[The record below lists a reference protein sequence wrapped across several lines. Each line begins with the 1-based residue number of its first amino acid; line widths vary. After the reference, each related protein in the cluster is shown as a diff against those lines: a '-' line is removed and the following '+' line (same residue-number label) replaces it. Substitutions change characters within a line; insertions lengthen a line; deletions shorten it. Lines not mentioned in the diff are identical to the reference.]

1 MTIPETIKKAI
12 EGGWKNK
19 IKQATPILSRRFGLK
34 TAQEMY
40 FMWVFSDPSFWQCL
54 GKAMGWEIMYRPYKS
69 GSTRNFDAIQGWLY
83 QWHRFIDHLAEGGTA
98 EEFFKEIGSN
108 YKELK

>member
-1 MTIPETIKKAI
+1 MNQNKMTIQETIKKAI
-12 EGGWKNK
+12 EQGYCPKH
-19 IKQATPILSRRFGLK
+19 
-34 TAQEMY
+34 TAQFYQTSEGARVQISPC
-40 FMWVFSDPSFWQCL
+40 VFDDPNFWQCL

-98 EEFFKEIGSN
+98 EEFFNK
-108 YKELK
+108 LK